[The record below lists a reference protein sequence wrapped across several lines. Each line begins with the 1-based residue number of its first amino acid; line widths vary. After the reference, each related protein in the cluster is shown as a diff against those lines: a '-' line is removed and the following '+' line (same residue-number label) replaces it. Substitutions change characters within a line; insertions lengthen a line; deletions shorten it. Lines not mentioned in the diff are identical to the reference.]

1 MCAELLELA
10 LAKLCRNR
18 PHKRRRL
25 RSKVEGLSTV
35 RIAAPA
41 AHLAT
46 GAIVVLVSAETSGLV
61 GGSGNRVVLVALPA
75 TAART
80 VAAAALVDAIG
91 VTLH

>member
-1 MCAELLELA
+1 MPAAAAGE
-10 LAKLCRNR
+10 
-18 PHKRRRL
+18 
-25 RSKVEGLSTV
+25 SGSTV
-35 RIAAPA
+35 VIWAPA
-41 AHLAT
+41 VPLGAPPEADTEPRLIAT
-46 GAIVVLVSAETSGLV
+46 GAIVVLVSAETTGLV